1 MLLALICAGFAAT
14 VFTLAIVL
22 FGNRSDVKRRVAEL
36 EDTATLHTHHHT
48 TPIVRHLLSGVDK
61 TAIAAKLAEAGW
73 YKTSVTTFVLSRF
86 VCFGVMGGL
95 SILLLFVLQQASPL
109 YIIFAIGLAVFGL
122 TIPSFSLDSAIKKRK
137 NAIGHRIPDFLD
149 MVSTTVEAGV
159 ALNSALAIATA
170 SIKGPLA
177 EELEMVLSDV
187 RLGRNRSD
195 AFNSMAQRVHQVDL
209 SSLVMAIVQTERLG
223 GNIGHVL
230 DELSSEA
237 RSRRLQRAEEIAAAL
252 PVKMVLPMAF
262 FMLPALFTM
271 IFAPVVA
278 LLVGGK

>member
-1 MLLALICAGFAAT
+1 MLIPLICLGFAGTVFALAT
-14 VFTLAIVL
+14 VML
-22 FGNRSDVKRRVAEL
+22 GNRSDVSRRVAEV
-36 EDTATLHTHHHT
+36 EDTATVHTHHHT
-48 TPIVRHLLSGVDK
+48 TPIVKHLLSGVDK

-73 YKTSVTTFVLSRF
+73 YKTTVTHFVLSRL
-86 VCFGVMGGL
+86 VCFGITGGL
-95 SILLLFVLQQASPL
+95 AVFFLLVMHEMSLVYF
-109 YIIFAIGLAVFGL
+109 IGSAVVAVFGL
-122 TIPSFSLDSAIKKRK
+122 TLPSFALDQAIAKRK
-137 NAIGHRIPDFLD
+137 HDIGRRIPDFLD

-159 ALNSALAIATA
+159 ALNSALAIATS

-187 RLGRNRSD
+187 RLGRNRAD

-230 DELSSEA
+230 DELADEA
-237 RSRRLQRAEEIAAAL
+237 RSRRLQRAEGIAAAL

-262 FMLPALFTM
+262 FMLPALFVM

-278 LLVGGK
+278 ELVGKR